1 MCVSV
6 CMSVYMSICVSGTFK
21 ILAFLYQRLILK
33 KGLGVEI
40 FCNSSSISLGKP
52 NFLKCCPLHLKSVA
66 IVILYFKEK
75 VFETD
80 A

>member
-1 MCVSV
+1 MDLGLSKSWHLCN
-6 CMSVYMSICVSGTFK
+6 
-21 ILAFLYQRLILK
+21 QRLILK

-80 A
+80 AQPGLEL